1 MGIQHMW
8 AIMTAKELMEMVAR
22 GNCSAQQRVLLI
34 LQKTRSCLE

>member
-22 GNCSAQQRVLLI
+22 GNWIAVNNNVFY
-34 LQKTRSCLE
+34 